1 MEAFLEEQGAEINLR
16 ILVVC
21 TGNIHRSP
29 FAQAM
34 LRKALDE
41 AGLGDI
47 AVESAGLEAM
57 EGDSVPAEAQAE
69 ALTWGVDLA
78 EHRAR
83 QVTGDMVHDAD
94 LILTMD
100 ACHSTAIATAFPAQ
114 RDKVNA
120 LAIFDPEGGPDE
132 IQDPAGTGDWTL
144 GRVYSRIAR
153 CAAEVASYYASP

>member
-1 MEAFLEEQGAEINLR
+1 MEEPDAEINLR

-41 AGLGDI
+41 AGLEDI

-57 EGDSVPAEAQAE
+57 EGEHVPTEAQAE
-69 ALTWGVDLA
+69 ALAWGVELSG
-78 EHRAR
+78 HRAR
-83 QVTGDMVHDAD
+83 QVTRDLVQDAD

-100 ACHSTAIATAFPAQ
+100 TYHSTALTTAFPAH

-120 LAIFDPEGGPDE
+120 LSIFDPEGGPDE
-132 IQDPAGTGDWTL
+132 IQDPAGTDDETL
-144 GRVYSRIAR
+144 RRVYARISL

>member
-1 MEAFLEEQGAEINLR
+1 MEAYLEEQGAEINLR

-34 LRKALDE
+34 LRKTLDE
-41 AGLGDI
+41 VGLQDI

-57 EGDSVPAEAQAE
+57 EGESVPAEAQAE
-69 ALTWGVDLA
+69 ALAWGVDLA
-78 EHRAR
+78 GHRAR

-100 ACHSTAIATAFPAQ
+100 AYHSTAVATAFPAQ
-114 RDKVNA
+114 REKLNA
-120 LAIFDPEGGPDE
+120 LAIFDPEGGPEE
-132 IQDPAGTGDWTL
+132 IQDPASTDDETL
-144 GRVYSRIAR
+144 RRVYARIAL